1 MDQPVVL
8 GIVSYKVFPAQMG
21 GQKYIVDYYTEL
33 SRHIKIVLAVS
44 KDNQV
49 DKYTNYKIHPILFNH
64 WYGWLNMV
72 HVYRLC
78 QIIRKEKVNV
88 IMINHSYFGWLGLL
102 LKKITGKKLAIKSA
116 NIESLR
122 FRDMHRPGWRIYGQY
137 EGWVH
142 RHADI
147 NFFISTEEKQWAI
160 DKWNLIPGTCATL
173 PYGTKTI
180 HPVSGEEK
188 LNSRRVI
195 LKEHNLSPN
204 TKLFFFNGTL
214 DYLPNTDALYVIV
227 QELLHRMEASHI
239 PFCIFICGSNVSEAW
254 AQVLQKTPN
263 IIYKGFVPDINR
275 YYRGT
280 DCLICPVTLGTGV
293 KTKIVEALAQ
303 GQAVIACK
311 RSGSGMDAAA
321 LGKQLILINDYDW
334 NAFAEAMLNLDIH
347 EPICTPYAFYA
358 KYNWPAI
365 VEESILSLQ
374 Q

>member
-49 DKYTNYKIHPILFNH
+49 DKYANYKTHPILFNH

-88 IMINHSYFGWLGLL
+88 IMVDHSYFGWLGML
-102 LKKITGKKLAIKSA
+102 LKKITGKKLSIKSA
-116 NIESLR
+116 NIETLR
-122 FRDMHRPGWRIYGQY
+122 FRDMHRVGWRTYGKY

-160 DKWNLIPGTCATL
+160 SKWNLIPATCATL

-180 HPVSGEEK
+180 RPVSREER
-188 LNSRRVI
+188 LNSRRFI
-195 LKEHNLSPN
+195 LKETNLSPN

-239 PFCIFICGSNVSEAW
+239 PFCIFICGSNISEAW
-254 AQVLQKTPN
+254 AQVLHKTPH

-275 YYRGT
+275 YYQGT

-293 KTKIVEALAQ
+293 KTKLVEALAQ
-303 GQAVIACK
+303 GQPVIACK
-311 RSGSGMDAAA
+311 RSGTGLNATE
-321 LGKQLILINDYDW
+321 LGKQLILVNDYDW
-334 NAFAEAMLNLDIH
+334 NTFAEAMLNLDIH
-347 EPICTPYAFYA
+347 EPTRTPDSFYA

-374 Q
+374 R